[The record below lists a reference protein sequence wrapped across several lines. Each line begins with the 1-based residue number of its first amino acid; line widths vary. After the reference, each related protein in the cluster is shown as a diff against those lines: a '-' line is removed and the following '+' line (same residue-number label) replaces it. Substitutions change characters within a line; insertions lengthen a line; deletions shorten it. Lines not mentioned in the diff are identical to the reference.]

1 MLRRLSWKEI
11 YVTNVQQ
18 VFSETRLEDVD
29 LSKTQ
34 PCKYFVYVDRGNP
47 SQDWRVNYAN
57 SIEYAVTLFDCNHLA
72 HVIVL
77 WQMQNILCYCTL
89 SYFEFESNF
98 QLQASGAYI
107 WTGDLSE
114 VFLRYEFWG
123 GGGYIWKGFIH
134 GRAYFRNF
142 TAVLFQQASRTL
154 NFL

>member
-1 MLRRLSWKEI
+1 M
-11 YVTNVQQ
+11 
-18 VFSETRLEDVD
+18 
-29 LSKTQ
+29 
-34 PCKYFVYVDRGNP
+34 
-47 SQDWRVNYAN
+47 NYAN

-114 VFLRYEFWG
+114 VFLRYEFGGG